1 MLKTKIT
8 PILAVTALAV
18 AVFGATPVGHA
29 AGNLILGRNSVGA
42 AQLKPGAVN
51 AAKLRTN
58 AVTSTKVK
66 NGSLLAV
73 DFKAGQLPT
82 GAQGPKGDKG
92 DKGDRG
98 PAGIS
103 DVEIVYGVTTLP
115 AGQFGGAQ
123 AMCPAGKNVIGG
135 GGGTEGTFGISN
147 SGPPTDHSWGVNAK
161 NTEAFPVDLV
171 AYAVCAKVG

>member
-8 PILAVTALAV
+8 PILAVTALVV
-18 AVFGATPVGHA
+18 AVFGSTPIGHA

-58 AVTSTKVK
+58 AVTSAKVK
-66 NGSLLAV
+66 NGSLLAI
-73 DFKAGQLPT
+73 DFKAGQLPA
-82 GAQGPKGDKG
+82 GAQGPKG

-103 DVEIVYGVTTLP
+103 GLEIVVGPASLLP
-115 AGQFGGAQ
+115 PGEFGGAK
-123 AMCPAGKNVIGG
+123 AVCPAGKKVLGG
-135 GGGTEGTFGISN
+135 GGGSEGDFGLSN
-147 SGPPTDHSWGVNAK
+147 SGPGTPTQWGVNAR
-161 NTEAFPVDLV
+161 NTTQSTAELY
-171 AYAVCAKVG
+171 AYAICAVVS